1 MKVVPDDQDIQV
13 KADRS
18 LDYSKAKPVVS
29 TYDLNALE
37 AGVKLAA
44 AQGGTVTA
52 IAAGPASI
60 NDSKQIKNILAR
72 GCDDLAMVA
81 DDACAGM
88 DARQTAAVLAGLA
101 KNAGADLVLCGD
113 GSADMY
119 AQQVD
124 VQLACALGWPV
135 VNAAAKIEIAD
146 GAATVTRIEED
157 ETFVSADE
165 KDKHYIAYV
174 TYIVNGREYTEA
186 LDSYSPS
193 YEVGKEVK
201 VKYDPAAP
209 ATVRDAS
216 MGFSLYLMCI
226 GAALIAVAVVTMMK
240 NRQQRRD
247 VKETRTRET
256 GGEPQPLFRPSHKL
270 PEERE
275 VYFLTDQGTA
285 KGTCHI
291 EDGER
296 NLLYEAV
303 CDKFSL
309 LGDSLY
315 TFADRE
321 HGTEKQYSV
330 GKTLTQSSDGLFAL
344 DNHSSFPLNGKDVWK
359 QLHKN
364 GIRIETGLDGL
375 EWPTPSIGTR
385 RRSPGSS
392 APAGRSTRRTKAASS
407 PRCPPPGSSASGP
420 GKSIW
425 TPSF

>member
-1 MKVVPDDQDIQV
+1 MRSTRLFKPWLILPPKVL
-13 KADRS
+13 A
-18 LDYSKAKPVVS
+18 
-29 TYDLNALE
+29 ALLILLALVALG
-37 AGVKLAA
+37 AGVYTGFFATK
-44 AQGGTVTA
+44 GFETTTA
-52 IAAGPASI
+52 TI
-60 NDSKQIKNILAR
+60 
-72 GCDDLAMVA
+72 V
-81 DDACAGM
+81 
-88 DARQTAAVLAGLA
+88 
-101 KNAGADLVLCGD
+101 
-113 GSADMY
+113 
-119 AQQVD
+119 
-124 VQLACALGWPV
+124 
-135 VNAAAKIEIAD
+135 
-146 GAATVTRIEED
+146 RIEED

-174 TYIVNGREYTEA
+174 TYTVNGQEYTEA

-193 YEVGKEVK
+193 FAVGKEVK

-216 MGFSLYLMCI
+216 LGFSLYLIFI
-226 GAALIAVAVVTMMK
+226 GAALIVVAIVTMMK

-296 NLLYEAV
+296 NRLYEAA

-315 TFADRE
+315 TFVDRE

-330 GKTLTQSSDGLFAL
+330 GKTLTQSSNGVFAL
-344 DNHSSFPLNGKDVWK
+344 DNHSSFPLDGKDVWK
-359 QLHKN
+359 TLHRN
-364 GIRIETGLDGL
+364 GLRIETGLDGL
-375 EWPTPSIGTR
+375 KWAYTLYRDEVEIARIVSTGR
-385 RRSPGSS
+385 KVHEEDDRSVLAKMPAPGFF
-392 APAGRSTRRTKAASS
+392 R
-407 PRCPPPGSSASGP
+407 
-420 GKSIW
+420 IW
-425 TPSF
+425 TREENLDAIFMTAFAIGRTDMTLYD